1 LKEKKAKKMRK
12 HIDQLREK
20 RKANIKTEITKIM
33 NEIKSLQTKVLN
45 LNKFLESVDTG
56 MHDDELIK
64 EETDNMTSSILL

>member
-1 LKEKKAKKMRK
+1 MRK